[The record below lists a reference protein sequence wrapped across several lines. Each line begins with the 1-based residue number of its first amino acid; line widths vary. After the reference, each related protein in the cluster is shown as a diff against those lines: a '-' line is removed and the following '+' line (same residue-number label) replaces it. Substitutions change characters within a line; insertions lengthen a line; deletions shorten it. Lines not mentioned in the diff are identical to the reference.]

1 MNVGLNVEC
10 QAFVYALVYSCI
22 HVNVPISN
30 SMRAYIE
37 NVILS
42 INDRTHTFACM

>member
-10 QAFVYALVYSCI
+10 HALVYSCI

-30 SMRAYIE
+30 SMCAYIE